1 MPKTKKMNE
10 SAFAKIV
17 KEADAVG
24 ESIRSFQDEK
34 QAVMNDFAKERKR
47 YARGKISKAT
57 LASSARKSNKEIK
70 VLDKDIRK
78 AIKRVEVIAN
88 QAKKFVARQKPKT
101 IRASTKGVK
110 GPKKK
115 KKKVKKVKKAKK
127 ARKKAVKKAR
137 RKKARRK
144 KK

>member
-1 MPKTKKMNE
+1 MKTKKMNE

-34 QAVMNDFAKERKR
+34 QAVMNEFLKEKGR
-47 YARGKISKAT
+47 YKRGKISRTT
-57 LASSARKSNKEIK
+57 LTSSARKTNNEIK
-70 VLDKDIRK
+70 VLDRDIRK

-101 IRASTKGVK
+101 IRASLKGVK

-115 KKKVKKVKKAKK
+115 VKKAK
-127 ARKKAVKKAR
+127 RKVKKKAR
-137 RKKARRK
+137 RRKRR
-144 KK
+144 